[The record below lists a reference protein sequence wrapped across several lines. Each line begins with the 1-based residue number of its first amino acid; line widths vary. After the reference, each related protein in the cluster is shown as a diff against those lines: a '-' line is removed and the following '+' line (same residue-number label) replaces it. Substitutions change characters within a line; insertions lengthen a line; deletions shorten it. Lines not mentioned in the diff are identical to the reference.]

1 MFLFIHQRKKKHQKK
16 KQKKNTIQKKK
27 RKKRNKH
34 KIHNTKCECKFTC
47 YFRNHINGRVR
58 MLYNKKKVHGVRF
71 YILNTRSQ
79 FKWVS

>member
-16 KQKKNTIQKKK
+16 KKKK
-27 RKKRNKH
+27 PYKKKEKKEINN

-58 MLYNKKKVHGVRF
+58 MLYNKKKSSWSTVL
-71 YILNTRSQ
+71 Y
-79 FKWVS
+79 FKYKITI

>member
-1 MFLFIHQRKKKHQKK
+1 MHVFIYPSKKKETPTKK
-16 KQKKNTIQKKK
+16 TTTIP
-27 RKKRNKH
+27 KRNKH

-47 YFRNHINGRVR
+47 YFRNHINGKVR

>member
-1 MFLFIHQRKKKHQKK
+1 MHVFMYPSKKKETPKK
-16 KQKKNTIQKKK
+16 KKKNTTIQKK
-27 RKKRNKH
+27 KKRNKH

>member
-1 MFLFIHQRKKKHQKK
+1 MHVFIYPSKKKETPKQKTK
-16 KQKKNTIQKKK
+16 KKNTIQ
-27 RKKRNKH
+27 KKRNKH

-47 YFRNHINGRVR
+47 YFRNHINGRVG
-58 MLYNKKKVHGVRF
+58 MLYNKQKVHGVRF